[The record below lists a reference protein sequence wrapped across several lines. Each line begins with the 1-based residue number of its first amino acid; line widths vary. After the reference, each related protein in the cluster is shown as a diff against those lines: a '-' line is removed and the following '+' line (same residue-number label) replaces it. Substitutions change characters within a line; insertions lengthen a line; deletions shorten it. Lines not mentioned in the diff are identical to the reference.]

1 MTTTSDT
8 KARLAALAKIPSGD
22 HQVVSVY
29 LNTRWRDEQQRER
42 VRIFL
47 KNELR
52 RARDTGRADTVDLDW
67 VEAQGHALIDPVTAV
82 DGVAT
87 DSDVH
92 PHGVA
97 LFASRAVGLAE
108 VVPMRVPF
116 DDAFVVNDVPYLSP
130 LAAAVED
137 TPPAIVVFVD
147 STFARLIPVTATGA
161 GSEVTLDGAVEGEI
175 TGPGW
180 ASLAESRYHRHL
192 LEHREQHFGAVAAAV
207 TGWSERQGA
216 DRIVLA
222 GESRI
227 VSALQEHLPDRV
239 GRKVVGVI
247 AGSRHEPGSAIVG
260 RAAELL
266 HDAERSRDVT
276 AIDSIITEAA
286 KHGQAV
292 DGVDRTIDAVNRNA
306 VLHLYMLRGFRQIG
320 RVCEACAALQ
330 RGLAGR
336 CGYCS
341 RDTKPVPLDEMIVER
356 VLAAGG
362 DVTIVEDHAGLS
374 QHGGLV
380 AALRYAAA

>member
-1 MTTTSDT
+1 MKTSGDT

-52 RARDTGRADTVDLDW
+52 RARELGRAASADLDW
-67 VEAQGHALIDPVTAV
+67 IEAQGRALIDPVAAV

-87 DSDVH
+87 DPDAH

-97 LFASRAVGLAE
+97 LFTSRAVGLAE
-108 VVPMRVPF
+108 IVPMRVPF
-116 DDAFVVNDVPYLSP
+116 DDVFVVNDVPYLPP

-137 TPPAIVVFVD
+137 TPSAIVVFVD

-161 GSEVTLDGAVEGEI
+161 GPEVTLDGAVEGVI

-192 LEHREQHFGAVAAAV
+192 LEHREQHLGAVAASV
-207 TGWSERQGA
+207 VGWSERQGA

-239 GRKVVGVI
+239 RRKVAGVI
-247 AGSRHEPGSAIVG
+247 AGSRHEPGNVLVV
-260 RAAELL
+260 RAAGPL
-266 HDAERSRDVT
+266 HDAERRRDVT

-286 KHGQAV
+286 KRGQAV
-292 DGVDRTIDAVNRNA
+292 DGIDRTIDAVNRNA
-306 VLHLYMLRGFRQIG
+306 VLHLYVLRGFRQIG
-320 RVCEACAALQ
+320 RICEACAALQ

-341 RDTKPVPLDEMIVER
+341 GDTKPVQLDEMIVER

-374 QHGGLV
+374 RHGGLV